1 MDFDAIV
8 TQWNSKQAVPDDAD
22 LQRILDAAR
31 AEFIEHGFRR
41 AAVADIARRAGV
53 SRQTLN
59 RRCGDKDDMV
69 SAVVTREVLEFFLRL
84 SQSFDAEV
92 PIEDRVVELFV
103 TGVRECRTNP
113 VIAAVKRYE
122 SDSLSLNLLDA
133 EHSNYQLVISAL
145 TMGLIAESFPEAGA
159 RQASE
164 FLIRI
169 TATLL
174 LAPSTAL
181 QTETDDQSR
190 DLARTYFI
198 PILNAARMVT

>member
-1 MDFDAIV
+1 MDFDAIA
-8 TQWNSKQAVPDDAD
+8 TQWQSKQAIPDDTEE
-22 LQRILDAAR
+22 QRLLDAAR

-59 RRCGDKDDMV
+59 RRSGDKDDMV

-84 SQSFDAEV
+84 GKSLDAELPV
-92 PIEDRVVELFV
+92 EDRVVELFV

-113 VIAAVKRYE
+113 VIAAVKKYE
-122 SDSLSLNLLDA
+122 TDSLSLNLLDVENA
-133 EHSNYQLVISAL
+133 NYQLVISAL
-145 TMGLIAESFPEAGA
+145 TMGLVAESFSAAGA
-159 RQASE
+159 RQAAE